1 MQHNVALRDKGVD
14 VVYLSAD
21 SARGMEVG
29 INAEILTFQ
38 VQLNFFVVCV
48 LRVHQILYVLREVF
62 EYVFE

>member
-38 VQLNFFVVCV
+38 VQLNFFLCV
-48 LRVHQILYVLREVF
+48 FYESIKSFTYS
-62 EYVFE
+62 